1 MLCLYLSPLFP
12 VSTVRVF
19 SFMPTPPPALY
30 PLSLHDA
37 LPISVAPFQ
46 LRHNA
51 RCTTL
56 ESLERSSMQFKLSTL
71 IRSESQSEKCS
82 GRVRVGGDASFS
94 PALHVGLVVPP
105 WAEYLSADS
114 R

>member
-1 MLCLYLSPLFP
+1 M
-12 VSTVRVF
+12 VSVLVF
-19 SFMPTPPPALY
+19 T
-30 PLSLHDA
+30 
-37 LPISVAPFQ
+37 VAPFQ